1 MWGRG
6 WNPTEGGSRLSS
18 RAPGGELSRARV
30 SRPGPRIVPLSGKG
44 GLLETSDWL
53 LVVASVVLGQFAL
66 LAIEVARGQLE
77 RRQRLADR
85 RADFRREQMIELL
98 VPAHEVMEFIHR
110 FYYPRAVASWEGG
123 DWPYEPEAYSHLS
136 EAQELEYEQIS
147 VRARTLSN
155 LIADEP
161 VGQAVDALLTAAR
174 RLFDAGT
181 QQDADAAYT
190 AANDAYL
197 SLAKRI
203 GEVQQ
208 KL

>member
-1 MWGRG
+1 M
-6 WNPTEGGSRLSS
+6 E
-18 RAPGGELSRARV
+18 AA
-30 SRPGPRIVPLSGKG
+30 
-44 GLLETSDWL
+44 DWL
-53 LVVASVVLGQFAL
+53 LVIASVVLGLFAL

-85 RADFRREQMIELL
+85 RADFRREQMVEMLS
-98 VPAHEVMEFIHR
+98 PAHELMEFLHR
-110 FYYPRAVASWEGG
+110 FYYPRAVASWEAG

-136 EAQELEYEQIS
+136 EGQELEYEQLS
-147 VRARTLSN
+147 VHARTLSN
-155 LIADEP
+155 LIADEQI
-161 VGQAVDALLTAAR
+161 GQIVEALLGSAR
-174 RLFDAGT
+174 RIFDADS
-181 QQDADAAYT
+181 QQEAEAAYT